1 MPKVDGDQCPYET
14 LGVPPTATPDEIKA
28 KYYDMC
34 KQVHPDVDPHSREN
48 GSDPSGVNFQRVHNA
63 YTTLMRREYDRGR
76 LRGHATAPTSQRVP
90 YPGDHFRQNAGTVP
104 TATRGRIFVA
114 AVCVAMCIPVYFVG
128 TSVQTRFDRQRS
140 LFSKPRRPR

>member
-1 MPKVDGDQCPYET
+1 MHWT
-14 LGVPPTATPDEIKA
+14 RA
-28 KYYDMC
+28 
-34 KQVHPDVDPHSREN
+34 
-48 GSDPSGVNFQRVHNA
+48 QRPLQIRGMQA

-114 AVCVAMCIPVYFVG
+114 AVIASARSNPLKPPFRFPQLGQHSTVCCPARPDRARPKLCRLLVWWYAGLRRHVHSCLFCGNVG
-128 TSVQTRFDRQRS
+128 SDKV
-140 LFSKPRRPR
+140 